1 MKLEV
6 DVTQMIHLIAELE
19 YWEHI
24 VVLYYQVEMV
34 LPLLSDL
41 KMLSHLFDW

>member
-1 MKLEV
+1 MNLEV

-19 YWEHI
+19 CWEHI
-24 VVLYYQVEMV
+24 VVLYYQVEMA